1 MRHGLQLASIA
12 LLRLVGLNIDWGCLV
27 PHCIMDSLDQWEFLP
42 FFGPQWQSL
51 CTALMA
57 GNACRWGCARGLC
70 TSLLHTPIKV
80 TSPTGHK
87 CHHRMLAAVHHEK
100 SPSNYIVA
108 LRHVMLGKHDKA
120 LMVSYATF
128 EKISLGNVSAAMSR
142 DVHNQTFA
150 ESWKKTTP
158 PFCRSL
164 ELNSSVKSNVN
175 DSVNNNVNNVNVNV
189 TNKVNNNNNNK
200 PLHPHPSK
208 SVSHL

>member
-27 PHCIMDSLDQWEFLP
+27 PHCIMDSLDQWKFLP

-128 EKISLGNVSAAMSR
+128 EKISFG
-142 DVHNQTFA
+142 QCFG
-150 ESWKKTTP
+150 
-158 PFCRSL
+158 
-164 ELNSSVKSNVN
+164 SNVERCRQSN
-175 DSVNNNVNNVNVNV
+175 IRRKLKKDNTAILQVFRAQQQRQ
-189 TNKVNNNNNNK
+189 K
-200 PLHPHPSK
+200 
-208 SVSHL
+208 